1 MLSVHNTSV
10 KNAAIAA
17 EYLNLRTRSNTTR
30 NFIEDFYVYFK
41 DPVFIGYLVHYLDS
55 DNQSLLL
62 SYLGK

>member
-30 NFIEDFYVYFK
+30 NFIEDFYVYLK
-41 DPVFIGYLVHYLDS
+41 DPIFVGYLVHYLDPE
-55 DNQSLLL
+55 NQSLLL
-62 SYLGK
+62 SHLDK